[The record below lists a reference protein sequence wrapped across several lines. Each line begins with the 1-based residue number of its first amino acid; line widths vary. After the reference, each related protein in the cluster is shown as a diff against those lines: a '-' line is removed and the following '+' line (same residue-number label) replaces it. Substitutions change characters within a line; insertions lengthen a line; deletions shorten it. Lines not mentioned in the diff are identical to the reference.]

1 MGTKKA
7 ASQTSGNAAN
17 LIKEDSLTS
26 LRWHDPDQ
34 VQRVVLFQDSQF
46 KNTPS
51 GRDGSRLFHI
61 SHKSRIIDVIIKKS
75 NMHFMFSSLLLHVLL
90 VVFMLGMGGC
100 VTRPVPV
107 TPYFEIPPEH
117 LSKADIDLYS
127 RALEQLKNNQLDNSI
142 DLWKRFLER
151 SPKSFRGY
159 NNLGMALYSNDKLRL
174 SIGAFETALS
184 LEPFDHT
191 IKDNLKRALRFQ
203 VTILR
208 ENKDYATAIEHLER
222 VKKLSDLKAK
232 EKVALKIE
240 TLQDLIYQ
248 QVKLA
253 NTLEGYEAFVA
264 KYPDNPKNADEA
276 RRLILKMKP
285 QNNSSGEFPNMLGE
299 RLPDPVQNT
308 FSSDSS
314 EKGVA
319 APEPMQSASNLPSV
333 PRKDSIEIVV
343 DTKQPE
349 AQGSPSKKGYV
360 VAEPMQI
367 VPALPPL
374 RSETIDIIEET
385 KQSKEVEEFSEDT
398 QKPMVQVAKP
408 GSIEQPSVEA
418 IAVSPDMEMK
428 REKPE
433 PSAHAALPQ
442 RRAQIITKGA
452 SLRVRAKPDAQSNV
466 LAQIPK
472 DTIVLVFQEAKDWF
486 QVEYQK
492 GKKGWIS
499 KKFSQLVN

>member
-1 MGTKKA
+1 MMGTKKA

-17 LIKEDSLTS
+17 LIKTDSLTS

-34 VQRVVLFQDSQF
+34 VQRVVPFQDSQV

-75 NMHFMFSSLLLHVLL
+75 SMHFMFSSPLLRVLL
-90 VVFMLGMGGC
+90 VVFMFGMGGC
-100 VTRPVPV
+100 VTGPMPV

-174 SIGAFETALS
+174 SIDAFETALS
-184 LEPFDHT
+184 LEPFDYI

-208 ENKDYATAIEHLER
+208 ENKDYATAIDHLER
-222 VKKLSDLKAK
+222 VKKLTDLKKK

-276 RRLILKMKP
+276 RHLILKMKR
-285 QNNSSGEFPNMLGE
+285 QNNSSGELPDMLSE
-299 RLPDPVQNT
+299 RLPDSVKNT
-308 FSSDSS
+308 SSSS
-314 EKGVA
+314 E
-319 APEPMQSASNLPSV
+319 
-333 PRKDSIEIVV
+333 
-343 DTKQPE
+343 
-349 AQGSPSKKGYV
+349 QGV
-360 VAEPMQI
+360 VAPEPMQI
-367 VPALPPL
+367 VPTLPPL
-374 RSETIDIIEET
+374 RREIIDIVEET
-385 KQSKEVEEFSEDT
+385 KQSKEVEELVEVLSEDT
-398 QKPMVQVAKP
+398 KKPMDQGEKP
-408 GSIEQPSVEA
+408 ALIEQPPVEA
-418 IAVSPDMEMK
+418 VSVSPDMEMK
-428 REKPE
+428 REKSE
-433 PSAHAALPQ
+433 PSAHAASPP
-442 RRAQIITKGA
+442 RRARIITNGA
-452 SLRVRAKPDAQSNV
+452 PLRVRAKPDAQSNV

-472 DTIVLVFQEAKDWF
+472 DAIVLIFQEAKDWF

>member
-1 MGTKKA
+1 
-7 ASQTSGNAAN
+7 
-17 LIKEDSLTS
+17 
-26 LRWHDPDQ
+26 
-34 VQRVVLFQDSQF
+34 
-46 KNTPS
+46 
-51 GRDGSRLFHI
+51 
-61 SHKSRIIDVIIKKS
+61 
-75 NMHFMFSSLLLHVLL
+75 MHFMFSSPLLRVLL
-90 VVFMLGMGGC
+90 VVFMFGMGGC
-100 VTRPVPV
+100 VTGPMPV

-142 DLWKRFLER
+142 DLWNRFLER

-174 SIGAFETALS
+174 SIDAFETALS
-184 LEPFDHT
+184 LEPFDYI

-208 ENKDYATAIEHLER
+208 ENKDYATAIDHLER
-222 VKKLSDLKAK
+222 VKKLTDLKKK

-276 RRLILKMKP
+276 RHLILKMKR
-285 QNNSSGEFPNMLGE
+285 QNNSSGELPDMLSE
-299 RLPDPVQNT
+299 RLPDSVKNT
-308 FSSDSS
+308 SSSS
-314 EKGVA
+314 E
-319 APEPMQSASNLPSV
+319 
-333 PRKDSIEIVV
+333 
-343 DTKQPE
+343 
-349 AQGSPSKKGYV
+349 QGV
-360 VAEPMQI
+360 VAPEPMQI
-367 VPALPPL
+367 VPTLPPL
-374 RSETIDIIEET
+374 RREIIDIVEET
-385 KQSKEVEEFSEDT
+385 KQSKEVEELVEVLSEDT
-398 QKPMVQVAKP
+398 KKPMDQEEKP
-408 GSIEQPSVEA
+408 ALIEQPPVEA
-418 IAVSPDMEMK
+418 VSVSPDMEMK
-428 REKPE
+428 REKSE
-433 PSAHAALPQ
+433 PSAHAASSP
-442 RRAQIITKGA
+442 RRARIITNGA
-452 SLRVRAKPDAQSNV
+452 ALRVRAKPDAQSNV

-472 DTIVLVFQEAKDWF
+472 DAIVLIFQEAKDWF